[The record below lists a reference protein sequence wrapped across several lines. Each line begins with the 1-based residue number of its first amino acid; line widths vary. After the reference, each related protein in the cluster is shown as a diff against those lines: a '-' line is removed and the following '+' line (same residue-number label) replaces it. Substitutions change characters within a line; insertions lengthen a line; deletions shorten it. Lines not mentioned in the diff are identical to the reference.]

1 MLYTGAVPWITGAGE
16 ADMKTHHRGSTFVV
30 ALVAVLVVALV
41 AIGLTGS
48 LPTLP
53 GSSSGEQLA
62 SRIGT
67 LEQRNVEL
75 QQQLDNQNLS
85 VRNYEDQLA
94 FYRARASGAVT
105 GSLSDAPGT
114 VIGSASLE
122 APAVLQRTVY
132 EQDGPFVSQRTEQ
145 GGSLLNVSVEI
156 KPGEGRVL
164 VNTTPL
170 MGTNFQDAA
179 ILAAAVAEKKTGKD
193 LSDSDVIVS
202 IVAEDQVPAVDGGS
216 AGALMTLLMISAI
229 KKTQPQDGL
238 IMTGT
243 IDQDG
248 AVGAIGG
255 VEDKAKAAKEAG
267 KTLLLLPREN
277 SQLVRYT
284 EQTSNYYGH
293 TIVQR
298 VPEQVDA
305 KQYIESTIGIRV
317 EYVDTIDDVLGYV
330 D

>member
-1 MLYTGAVPWITGAGE
+1 
-16 ADMKTHHRGSTFVV
+16 MKQDHLISALVV
-30 ALVAVLVVALV
+30 ALVVVFAVAIV

-48 LPTLP
+48 LPSV
-53 GSSSGEQLA
+53 GGNASEEQLVD
-62 SRIGT
+62 RIGA
-67 LEQRNVEL
+67 LEQRSIEL
-75 QQQLDNQNLS
+75 QQQLDQQNLS
-85 VRNYEDQLA
+85 VRSYEDQIA
-94 FYRARASGAVT
+94 FYRGKASGAIT
-105 GSLSDAPGT
+105 GSLSDAPGV

-122 APAVLQRTVY
+122 APAVLQKTVY
-132 EQDGPFVSQRTEQ
+132 EQNGPFVSPRTEQ
-145 GGSLLNVSVEI
+145 EGSLLNVSVEI

-193 LSDSDVIVS
+193 LSNSDVIVS

-216 AGALMTLLMISAI
+216 AGTLMTLLMISAI
-229 KKTQPQDGL
+229 EKTQPQGDL

-243 IDQDG
+243 IDKDG
-248 AVGAIGG
+248 NVGAIGG
-255 VEDKAKAAKEAG
+255 VVEKATAAKEAG

-277 SQLVRYT
+277 SQLVQYT
-284 EQTSNYYGH
+284 EQTRNYYGH
-293 TIVQR
+293 TIVQSI
-298 VPEQVDA
+298 PERVDA
-305 KQYIESTIGIRV
+305 KEYIESTIGIRV